1 MSIQSLALKNFVKQ
15 KTQEKNMSMRQLAA
29 ELGLSHSYL
38 SEILNGKKPLD
49 IVLGNKIADYFGMQR
64 VSLYALVG
72 WLELDEDEDL
82 LLRIKEYSKKNPDFA
97 KFVEVVL
104 NMKDEKERRRMM
116 RLLRAGME
124 E

>member
-1 MSIQSLALKNFVKQ
+1 MSTQSLALKNFVMEKA
-15 KTQEKNMSMRQLAA
+15 QERNMSMRQLA
-29 ELGLSHSYL
+29 EKLGISHSYL

-49 IVLGNKIADYFGMQR
+49 IVLGNKIADYFGVQR
-64 VSLYALVG
+64 VSLYSLVG

-97 KFVEVVL
+97 KFVETVL
-104 NMKDEKERRRMM
+104 DIEDEKERRRMM
-116 RLLRAGME
+116 RLIRAGME